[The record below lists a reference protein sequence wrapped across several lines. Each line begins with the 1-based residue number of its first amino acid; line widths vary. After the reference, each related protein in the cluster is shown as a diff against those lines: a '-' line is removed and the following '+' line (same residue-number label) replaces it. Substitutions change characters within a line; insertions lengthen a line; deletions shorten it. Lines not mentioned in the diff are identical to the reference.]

1 MAGILLSVSC
11 IAFIKTLL
19 NQVKEYDITRLRKMM
34 KLGHLAAM
42 AFWGLG
48 VVVAV
53 ASMVLLPGG
62 IPAGMLL
69 CYCFPWGSWL

>member
-1 MAGILLSVSC
+1 
-11 IAFIKTLL
+11 
-19 NQVKEYDITRLRKMM
+19 M
-34 KLGHLAAM
+34 KAGHLAAM

-62 IPAGMLL
+62 GHRQGCCCATAFLGVPGYNHLGGAE
-69 CYCFPWGSWL
+69 

>member
-1 MAGILLSVSC
+1 
-11 IAFIKTLL
+11 
-19 NQVKEYDITRLRKMM
+19 M

-62 IPAGMLL
+62 TPAGMLL
-69 CYCFPWGSWL
+69 CYCFPWVSWL